1 VALEP
6 LASLLEARILPE
18 PARVNRPTTM
28 LLTAPLVARSAATA
42 AGAYETTVLNFL
54 LAEREHL
61 GISHLWRCRS
71 SRVDALAELDDGRR
85 IGIEI
90 KYRMNWEKA
99 CQAGH
104 QFTWYRERV
113 QTKETAL
120 AAGVVVFERF
130 SGDWARHSPS
140 RVLENGWNY
149 WYADHHDVDGL
160 RIDLIRLSQNGMETY
175 PEALAAAQAAARA
188 SQ

>member
-1 VALEP
+1 MLEP
-6 LASLLEARILPE
+6 LASLLGTTIVPE
-18 PARVNRPTTM
+18 PARVNRPAAT
-28 LLTAPLVARSAATA
+28 LLAAPFVARPTATA
-42 AGAYETTVLNFL
+42 VGAHETSVLNFL
-54 LAEREHL
+54 FAERARL

-71 SRVDALAELDDGRR
+71 SRVDAIAELDDGRR

-113 QTKETAL
+113 QAKEAPL
-120 AAGVVVFERF
+120 AAGVVVFEQF

-149 WYADHHDVDGL
+149 WYADHHNVDGL
-160 RIDLIRLSQNGMETY
+160 RVDLIRLRQNSMENY
-175 PEALAAAQAAARA
+175 PEALAAAQAAAQA
-188 SQ
+188 GQ